1 MNRILR
7 ESIFEGNK
15 TFQIVQGDITKEEV
29 DAIVNAANANLAHG
43 GGVAGI
49 IARKGG
55 PIVQKE
61 SYDWVKKHGP
71 VSHDSPA
78 YTSAGNLPCKY
89 IIHAVGPVWG
99 SGKEDVKLA
108 AAIQGSLQVAAELEL
123 KSISLPAIST
133 GIFGFPKKLAARI
146 IFETIDTYFEE
157 KKDSSLEIARLVL
170 YDQSTVQTF
179 LKIWDNQ
186 GLI

>member
-1 MNRILR
+1 M
-7 ESIFEGNK
+7 FEGNK

-29 DAIVNAANANLAHG
+29 DAIVNAANASLSHG

-61 SYDWVKKHGP
+61 SNDWVKAHGP
-71 VSHDSPA
+71 VCHESPA

-99 SGKEDVKLA
+99 SGDEDVKLK
-108 AAIQGSLQVAAELEL
+108 AAIQGSLQVAEMLDL

-133 GIFGFPKKLAARI
+133 GIFGFPKEMAARI
-146 IFETIDTYFEE
+146 IFETIDSFFGE
-157 KKDSSLEIARLVL
+157 KQASSLEIARLIL
-170 YDQSTVQTF
+170 FDQSTVNTF
-179 LKIWDNQ
+179 LKIWDDQ
-186 GLI
+186 SLL